1 MEERE
6 IEIVKSLIQI
16 SWADGRWSPDEEA
29 LVGLIL
35 ARLGLSASEIEG
47 LKARFQSQTDMAQ
60 LERYVPDKPSRMNA
74 MRLLLAVAYSDLDI
88 PDEEALYLGTMA
100 TRLGITPA
108 ELDELMEETIRR
120 RHGRD

>member
-6 IEIVKSLIQI
+6 IEIIKSLIQL

-29 LVGLIL
+29 LVGMVLS
-35 ARLGLSASEIEG
+35 RLGLSAGQIEE
-47 LKARFQSQTDMAQ
+47 LKTRFHKQPDMAA
-60 LERYVPDKPSRMNA
+60 LEQHVKDKPGRLNA
-74 MRLLLAVAYSDLDI
+74 MRLLLALAYADLDI

-100 TRLGITPA
+100 TRLGITPS
-108 ELDELMEETIRR
+108 ELDLLMEETIRR